1 MSQVYAVV
9 PETCDQVLQV
19 CEGVDLFRD
28 GILIIY
34 LSLNLLIGW
43 SKPWCKKERMYKR
56 FILYCDVE
64 WNY

>member
-1 MSQVYAVV
+1 MLRVKVTTANVKMSQVYAVV

-34 LSLNLLIGW
+34 LSLNLLIG
-43 SKPWCKKERMYKR
+43 
-56 FILYCDVE
+56 
-64 WNY
+64 